1 MLTKQWYNRIPHAVT
16 ILFMIIVFVTLLTYI
31 LPAGEFKRELIEG
44 RSRVIPGSYSTI
56 PNTPIGFLEM
66 FKAIPLGFKTAI
78 EVIFVVL
85 SGGIMFG
92 IIEETKAIENAVGTF
107 IYKIGQENPN
117 SAVSSAKLSSPSV
130 GNGGNAPSNK
140 VSSTVVD
147 SNDNKKRTKVHK

>member
-1 MLTKQWYNRIPHAVT
+1 MLTKQWYDRIPHAVT

-107 IYKIGQENPN
+107 IYKIGQEKKYL
-117 SAVSSAKLSSPSV
+117 AVIIMTYIYGALGV
-130 GNGGNAPSNK
+130 F
-140 VSSTVVD
+140 VDMSTI
-147 SNDNKKRTKVHK
+147 

>member
-44 RSRVIPGSYSTI
+44 RSRVIPDSYSTI

-107 IYKIGQENPN
+107 IYKIGQE
-117 SAVSSAKLSSPSV
+117 
-130 GNGGNAPSNK
+130 
-140 VSSTVVD
+140 
-147 SNDNKKRTKVHK
+147 KKY